1 MSQWKVP
8 SVRAVLVADLL
19 QPGLEGGLLLEVFEN
34 LFLVGVGAEDSKI
47 VRSIVSTGETARWK
61 LP

>member
-1 MSQWKVP
+1 LSQRKVP

-19 QPGLEGGLLLEVFEN
+19 QPGLEGGLLLEVFED
-34 LFLVGVGAEDSKI
+34 LFLVGVGTEDSKI
-47 VRSIVSTGETARWK
+47 VRSIVSTGETARWR